1 MNRVNYD
8 QTEGFPL
15 DVNILDFGQKA
26 NHITQQLGEIIA
38 PLAIIKGCV
47 KNGNNVSDGIVCIN
61 GEMLPFKGGLKQDV
75 VRIVETAENR
85 VFENGSSKPVLITR
99 YATFGAGADFGYAW
113 GQFHRPMKIAEIE
126 KRLVHVGFVQDFYGD
141 INSIPTGWHLCDG
154 TNGTPDLRKMFV
166 VGYDPRDADYN
177 AIGKTGGAKE
187 VTLTVN
193 QLPKHKF
200 SGKTSMAG
208 SHPHNVE
215 RIHPYIGTA
224 IGGGFDGGRNSFRSQ
239 NVQTSSSGDH
249 EHSFETNEVGGGQS
263 HENRPPFYVLAKIM
277 YKG

>member
-26 NHITQQLGEIIA
+26 NQISQQLGEIIA

-47 KNGNNVSDGIVCIN
+47 QNGNNVSDGIVCIN
-61 GEMLPFKGGLKQDV
+61 GEMLPFKGGLKQGV

-85 VFENGSSKPVLITR
+85 VFENGNSKPVLITR
-99 YATFGAGADFGYAW
+99 YATFGAGADFGYSW
-113 GQFHRPMKIAEIE
+113 GQFHRPMKIVEIE
-126 KRLVHVGFVQDFYGD
+126 KRLVHVGFIQDFYGD

-193 QLPKHKF
+193 QMPSHKHN
-200 SGKTSMAG
+200 GNTSTDGAHTHSYTAVTYGGNNNFNRG
-208 SHPHNVE
+208 SNGQD
-215 RIHPYIGTA
+215 YNGT
-224 IGGGFDGGRNSFRSQ
+224 
-239 NVQTSSSGDH
+239 TSSSGN
-249 EHSFETNEVGGGQS
+249 HSHTFETNEVGGSQA
-263 HENRPPFYVLAKIM
+263 HENRPPFFVLAKIM

>member
-38 PLAIIKGCV
+38 PLAIIKGCIV
-47 KNGNNVSDGIVCIN
+47 NGNNVSDGIVCIN

-85 VFENGSSKPVLITR
+85 VFENGNSKPVLITR
-99 YATFGAGADFGYAW
+99 YATFGAGADFGYSW

-141 INSIPTGWHLCDG
+141 VNSIPTGWHLCDG

-193 QLPKHKF
+193 QLPKHKH
-200 SGKTSMAG
+200 SGTTENG
-208 SHPHNVE
+208 GEHSHSVE
-215 RIHPYIGTA
+215 HIHPYSGTN
-224 IGGGFDGGRNSFRSQ
+224 IGGGFDGGKNGFKRENI
-239 NVQTSSSGDH
+239 NTTSAGS
-249 EHSFETNEVGGGQS
+249 HSHTFDTNEVGGNTA